1 MGKKFAVFDQ
11 EGVLIARYDSDVHGS
26 SVPASAIEISTDD
39 FKRSIAEP
47 GEVWIM
53 GDKGTLEKRPQQ
65 LPSLAEIKAKKIADI
80 DFAFEQ
86 EAAALIAG
94 YPSSERLT
102 WPVQQAEALA
112 WKADPAASTP
122 YLDSLAAARGI
133 DTADMR
139 KRTLDQ
145 TELFM
150 TASGP
155 MLGKRQRLR
164 DEVHEAKTMDEVNAI
179 AW

>member
-1 MGKKFAVFDQ
+1 MESD
-11 EGVLIARYDSDVHGS
+11 GVWAL
-26 SVPASAIEISTDD
+26 
-39 FKRSIAEP
+39 
-47 GEVWIM
+47 GE
-53 GDKGTLEKRPQQ
+53 KGGLEKKPQA
-65 LPSLAEIKAKKIADI
+65 PRSLQEAKVQKIYDI
-80 DFAFEQ
+80 DLAFEQ
-86 EAAALIAG
+86 EAAILISG

-102 WPVQQAEALA
+102 WPAQQAEALA

-133 DTADMR
+133 DAADMR

-145 TELFM
+145 IELFM

-164 DEVHEAKTMDEVNAI
+164 DEVNQAKSVEELNAI
-179 AW
+179 TW